1 MAKSSNH
8 FYCQIIDKSCCSC
21 KYVDLLFSQKRR
33 VAVDVKL
40 LIEIIFKVVGGLGI
54 FLLGMKHMSEGM
66 QAVAGNRM
74 RHLIGTV
81 TGNRFKA
88 CGVGVL
94 VTCLVQSSSVTTVM
108 AVGFVNSGFMT
119 LIQSIGVIIGANIGT
134 TITGWILVLKIG
146 KYGLPILGVAA
157 LVYLF
162 VKSERLRY
170 TAMCFMGIGMVFF
183 GLHIMGGAFKT
194 PEVKEVLTH
203 VFGAMGGETYF
214 AILKCALVG
223 CVATM
228 IVQSS
233 SATLA
238 VTIALAISGVIDF
251 HTSAG
256 LILGLN
262 VGTTITAF
270 LASLGAT
277 VNARRAAYSH
287 IIFNIVGTL
296 WIIPFFFLYIDFI
309 EWIVGLGAKPGEV
322 LDITALIALT
332 HTGFNVINTIV
343 FIPLIGVLAKTV
355 TWLVVDPPH
364 KEIPHLTYLDVRMLD
379 TPAIGIKQSLEEVR
393 EMGRHTE
400 VMFDMLREIA
410 TSDKND
416 EDLVKKLFHR
426 EEVLDIVQKEVTE
439 FLGNMLSGN
448 VSYDVVQAGREQ
460 IRMADEYE
468 SISDYLANI
477 LKLRIKMD
485 KNGLT
490 FSSDGNAELLALH
503 NKVGEYVKMI
513 NESVQMERSEVI
525 SKANTLGESIT
536 FDIKEMR
543 TKHLERVSDK
553 LTTPL
558 HSLIYNDILNA
569 YRRVK
574 DHALNIAE
582 VLAGEK

>member
-1 MAKSSNH
+1 LFSRFSCLLTN
-8 FYCQIIDKSCCSC
+8 QDVVVIISI
-21 KYVDLLFSQKRR
+21 LLFWLKRN
-33 VAVDVKL
+33 VVMDIKL
-40 LIEIIFKVVGGLGI
+40 LFEIIFKVVGGLGI

-74 RHLIGTV
+74 RYLIGTV

-88 CGVGVL
+88 CGVGTL

-119 LIQSIGVIIGANIGT
+119 LMQAIGVIIGANIGT

-146 KYGLPILGVAA
+146 KWGLPILGVSA

-162 VKSERLRY
+162 VKSEKLRY
-170 TAMCFMGIGMVFF
+170 IAMCIMGIGMVFF
-183 GLHIMGGAFKT
+183 GLHIMGGSFKT
-194 PEVKEVLTH
+194 PEVKEVLSH

-214 AILKCALVG
+214 AIMKCALVG
-223 CVATM
+223 CIATM

-233 SATLA
+233 SATLG
-238 VTIALAISGVIDF
+238 VTIALAVSDVIDF
-251 HTSAG
+251 HTAAG

-262 VGTTITAF
+262 IGTTITAF

-296 WIIPFFFLYIDFI
+296 WIIPFFFIYVDLI
-309 EWIVGLGAKPGEV
+309 EWCVGFWGTPGETS
-322 LDITALIALT
+322 DITALIALA
-332 HTGFNVINTIV
+332 HTGFNVINTII
-343 FIPLIGVLAKTV
+343 FIPLIGVLAKIV
-355 TWLVVDPPH
+355 TWLVDDPPH
-364 KEIPHLTYLDVRMLD
+364 KETPHLTYLDVRMLD
-379 TPAIGIKQSLEEVR
+379 TPAIGIQQSLEEII

-400 VMFDMLREIA
+400 KMFGFLREIV
-410 TSDKND
+410 TSSKND
-416 EDLVKKLFHR
+416 DELIKRLFHR

-448 VSYDVVQAGREQ
+448 VSHDVVQSGREQ

-468 SISDYLANI
+468 SISDYIADI
-477 LKLRIKMD
+477 LKLHIKMD
-485 KNGLT
+485 KENLS
-490 FSSDGNAELLALH
+490 FSKDENAELLSLH
-503 NKVGEYVKMI
+503 NKVCKY
-513 NESVQMERSEVI
+513 VQMITNSVKTERAEII
-525 SKANTLGESIT
+525 SKANIHGESIT
-536 FDIKEMR
+536 FDIKGLR
-543 TKHLERVSDK
+543 TTHLERVGNK

-558 HSLIYNDILNA
+558 HSLIYTDILNA